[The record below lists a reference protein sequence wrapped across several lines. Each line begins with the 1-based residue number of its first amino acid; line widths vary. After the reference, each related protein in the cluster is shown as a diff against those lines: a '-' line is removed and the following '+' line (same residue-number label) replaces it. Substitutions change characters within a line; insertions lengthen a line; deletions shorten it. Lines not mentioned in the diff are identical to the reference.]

1 MANDCRFNTS
11 LLHGTG
17 SKGFSQ
23 REILPPISQV
33 TAFQYESMEDLEDV
47 FARRKMGF
55 AYTRIGNPT
64 IAAFE
69 QKICAL
75 EDGAAAICT
84 GSGMSA
90 VSAALLTVCQSG
102 DEIIAGS
109 GLYGGTIRLLRNFE
123 KLGIRTVFASRLDA
137 DHVRELITEKTKVVF
152 GELIGNPSLS
162 VLDVPGVSAVAHEH
176 GIPLFVDSTTATP
189 YLAKPLNLGAD
200 VVIHSTSKYINGNGN
215 AIGGMIIDGAKFPW
229 NFEKHC
235 ALSEFSQFGRL
246 AFTVRVRTEISSN
259 LGGCISPFNAFLS
272 YVGID
277 TLGLRMERICENAE
291 ALASRLDEEKDVSVN
306 YLTLPHHPDH
316 AYVGRELNGYGGGIM
331 TIRVGSKD
339 RAFKVIN
346 SLKYVKIASNLGDVR
361 TLVIHPASTL
371 YRRNSR
377 QEAEAA
383 GVFDDTIRIS
393 VGIENKEDLIDD
405 FLNAIEKS
413 RDERRN

>member
-1 MANDCRFNTS
+1 MLCIKPGCK
-11 LLHGTG
+11 HG
-17 SKGFSQ
+17 F
-23 REILPPISQV
+23 
-33 TAFQYESMEDLEDV
+33 D
-47 FARRKMGF
+47 
-55 AYTRIGNPT
+55 
-64 IAAFE
+64 
-69 QKICAL
+69 
-75 EDGAAAICT
+75 
-84 GSGMSA
+84 
-90 VSAALLTVCQSG
+90 
-102 DEIIAGS
+102 
-109 GLYGGTIRLLRNFE
+109 
-123 KLGIRTVFASRLDA
+123 SRLDA
-137 DHVRELITEKTKVVF
+137 EHVRKLINERTRVVF

-215 AIGGMIIDGAKFPW
+215 AIGGMIIDGARFPW
-229 NFEKHC
+229 NFEKHG

-246 AFTVRVRTEISSN
+246 AFTVRARAEISSN

-277 TLGLRMERICENAE
+277 TLGLRMERICENAA

-316 AYVGRELNGYGGGIM
+316 AYVSSELNGYGGGIM
-331 TIRVGSKD
+331 TVRVGSKE